1 MKYFHIPFYLKLEIK
16 INSFNLVLQIP
27 KMNWWITMIGKHLTI
42 NYKKPWNEYQRIPRR
57 WNVLLKLGEFQFES
71 SSRIRSKQFNRAKLK
86 STEEHESPC
95 IESDRMSSD
104 VFRSEKSNLQGK
116 CRDYTLACDNREWE
130 QINKRF
136 LRVLLAPNVSRLNLK
151 KYSKP
156 KRVDG
161 ENSFWKTIIIS
172 SPWI

>member
-1 MKYFHIPFYLKLEIK
+1 M
-16 INSFNLVLQIP
+16 NS
-27 KMNWWITMIGKHLTI
+27 WIRMIGKHLTI
-42 NYKKPWNEYQRIPRR
+42 NYEKPWNDYTSNIRGFRHG
-57 WNVLLKLGEFQFES
+57 WNVLLGEFQFES

-116 CRDYTLACDNREWE
+116 CRDYILACDNREWE

-136 LRVLLAPNVSRLNLK
+136 LRLLLAPCPFPSLPPNVSRLNLK
-151 KYSKP
+151 KYPKP
-156 KRVDG
+156 ERVDG
-161 ENSFWKTIIIS
+161 AGKTRS
-172 SPWI
+172 GKR